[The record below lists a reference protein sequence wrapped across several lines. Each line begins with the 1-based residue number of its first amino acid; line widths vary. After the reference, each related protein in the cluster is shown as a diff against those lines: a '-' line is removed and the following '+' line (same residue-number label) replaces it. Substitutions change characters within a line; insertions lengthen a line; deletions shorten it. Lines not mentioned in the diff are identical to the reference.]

1 MGKALEAMWHVIY
14 DFFELDEL
22 EFDNV
27 TFSPEVIEKV
37 CQFSKDVYPKE
48 FVALLGGEV
57 KEHMLF
63 VDRLLFQPFT
73 NSPYSSQIRLD
84 LPMLSGS
91 VGSVHSH
98 PGPSNRPSRQDL
110 RFFNKIGGVHLIIS
124 NPFRKRD
131 IKLYLGDG
139 TPIHYGIE
147 DSERK
152 S

>member
-1 MGKALEAMWHVIY
+1 MGKALEAMWHAIY
-14 DFFELDEL
+14 DFFELDDL
-22 EFDNV
+22 EFDDV
-27 TFSPEVIEKV
+27 TLSPEVIEEI

-57 KEHMLF
+57 RKHVLI
-63 VDRLLFQPFT
+63 VDRLIFQPFT
-73 NSPYSSQIRLD
+73 NTPYSSHIRLD

-98 PGPSNRPSRQDL
+98 PGPGNMPSKQDL

-131 IKLYLGDG
+131 IRLYLGDG
-139 TPIHYGIE
+139 TSVHYKIGN
-147 DSERK
+147 SERK